1 MSKSSDKPNEFR
13 RYRQALAAIYL
24 ATIALGFGLLAVS
37 VVKQLLFRRPAVQL
51 EGPALSAENPDPRDM
66 LRCNDD
72 VHDLYEDL
80 PRFTAQLL
88 RSPTRGK
95 QVQVGAEWENFSR
108 KWLYR
113 WDEVNARCRFS
124 ELRDSDM
131 GLAYDRM
138 ANVHGDLPALRLK
151 YQSLVVRFDDEQA
164 AELARMRR
172 ALDKS
177 REALNK
183 LAPASG
189 GTDSTEQPR

>member
-1 MSKSSDKPNEFR
+1 MSKSSDKADEFR

-24 ATIALGFGLLAVS
+24 ATIAAGFGLLTVS
-37 VVKQLLFRRPAVQL
+37 VVKQLLFRRPSVQL
-51 EGPALSAENPDPRDM
+51 EGPALSADNPDPRE
-66 LRCNDD
+66 LIRCNDD
-72 VHDLYEDL
+72 VQRLYDDLQ
-80 PRFTAQLL
+80 RVTAQLL
-88 RSPTRGK
+88 HSPTKGEK
-95 QVQVGAEWENFSR
+95 VQVGAQWEDFSR
-108 KWLYR
+108 HWLYR

-138 ANVHGDLPALRLK
+138 ANVHGDLPAMRLK

-177 REALNK
+177 REALK
-183 LAPASG
+183 ELAPAPKA
-189 GTDSTEQPR
+189 TEQPR